1 MSYVFLFI
9 IYFVYLNTKGKVSG
23 SGWSVFFINNF
34 VCTSGLWIN
43 LALVILTFI
52 CPFVLFYFYVR
63 DTGFFRLGGG
73 YWNLD
78 NAMPRVLPSFG
89 EVLIILFL
97 DLTPESKCFWVWS
110 VTWLVVILFSW
121 LLFWLN
127 RWEKFFFECFLPFRL
142 FFFIFVLIS
151 IHFLFVF
158 PWIFFRVLGIVV
170 VLLFFI

>member
-1 MSYVFLFI
+1 
-9 IYFVYLNTKGKVSG
+9 
-23 SGWSVFFINNF
+23 
-34 VCTSGLWIN
+34 

-97 DLTPESKCFWVWS
+97 DLTPESKCF
-110 VTWLVVILFSW
+110 
-121 LLFWLN
+121 
-127 RWEKFFFECFLPFRL
+127 
-142 FFFIFVLIS
+142 
-151 IHFLFVF
+151 
-158 PWIFFRVLGIVV
+158 
-170 VLLFFI
+170 